1 MIEQKAPGFGRF
13 CVTDMCNYAG
23 GGGVE
28 TGKTNRRHT
37 EGLVIIQDISHI
49 SMMKCQPECDGLI
62 K

>member
-23 GGGVE
+23 GGGDE

-37 EGLVIIQDISHI
+37 EGLVIIQDISYA
-49 SMMKCQPECDGLI
+49 LVTYR
-62 K
+62 